1 MIRPLVDEQKLQLL
15 DKLDYDELRPEF
27 VDQAMKF
34 RKRIITSIKVKT
46 LQNQKLNGDMY
57 CSMISSYVE
66 AINDGAVPN
75 IENAWNY
82 MCEEQCRKSL
92 DECYEV
98 FMKELKDGFR
108 DFPRP
113 EEDFNKVVTDAE
125 EKSLEMFRGR
135 ALGDRASDVLKE
147 LKNRIRERISEVR
160 EENIKE
166 SHS

>member
-92 DECYEV
+92 D
-98 FMKELKDGFR
+98 
-108 DFPRP
+108 
-113 EEDFNKVVTDAE
+113 
-125 EKSLEMFRGR
+125 
-135 ALGDRASDVLKE
+135 
-147 LKNRIRERISEVR
+147 
-160 EENIKE
+160 
-166 SHS
+166 